1 MEVHR
6 DISCESLKK
15 SPSYSICGGILPV
28 HHVVLA
34 EEKIGP
40 MMALSQGVAVDFTG
54 SCTARLQVGLLMMK
68 QVLAVMVLG
77 VLSGCANY
85 GGYPSYPGGGYGGGY
100 GYPSYPPTVYGYGGY
115 PVPAY
120 GYYPGPVYYGRPY
133 GGYGYS
139 EHESHRPITNDQR
152 ALNYLYDH
160 RNQFKHLPPQQQRE
174 VLREANKI
182 MQHNTSE
189 RHHHHSD

>member
-1 MEVHR
+1 
-6 DISCESLKK
+6 
-15 SPSYSICGGILPV
+15 
-28 HHVVLA
+28 
-34 EEKIGP
+34 
-40 MMALSQGVAVDFTG
+40 
-54 SCTARLQVGLLMMK
+54 
-68 QVLAVMVLG
+68 MVLG

-85 GGYPSYPGGGYGGGY
+85 GGYPSYSGGGYGGGY

-115 PVPAY
+115 SAPAY

-182 MQHNTSE
+182 MQHNNKQGH
-189 RHHHHSD
+189 RHHSD